1 MKSTHCRSLPT
12 VTNHSITSATVARPV
27 AAALALAGLGLLA
40 ACGGGGGGADSGN
53 ANAGLPPPSNT
64 FAGTVTYD
72 GAALAGA
79 TVIAFNTNT
88 NSTFATTTTDANGRY
103 MFAQLGTSC
112 TDSCT
117 INYQFWVRKAG
128 YAFTPVMGGN
138 PGGDRSAD
146 RWYAPASNWYIPGG
160 ATVSRADYTGQFTN
174 PGMGS
179 AYIETVLNFDS
190 VADASVSDGNFVAHD
205 GANALVHLAASGQ
218 AQSYAAGDDAAV
230 HAGVAWPATR
240 YVDHHDGS
248 VSDTLTGLVW
258 LKDAG
263 CLAPATWANAL
274 AAVNQLGAGTC
285 GLADGSSGGQWRL
298 PNQWEL
304 ESVVDESAAGPAVT
318 AGSPFVNVA
327 GTAYW
332 TSTSYYGGQ
341 AGSPSAWAIRM
352 SDGRYIND
360 GAGNLKASSS
370 LGVWAVRGGTGG
382 AVRLQATGMYVPYA
396 AGDDGTLQAGVALTY
411 PRMVDHGDGT
421 LTDTVTGLVWL
432 KRADCV
438 SGDWSSAVAA
448 VRTLASGQCGLGDG
462 SSAGAWRMPNRK
474 EMASLANRALNNQA
488 EFFDTAWTSADVG
501 VPSAAAVFDRFV
513 TLQYYWTSTT
523 DASDPSEAWTV
534 FSCDYGVYDT
544 PKAATGYSLAVRD

>member
-1 MKSTHCRSLPT
+1 MKTADCRSLLAA
-12 VTNHSITSATVARPV
+12 TNNMPIPAHSARRVAT
-27 AAALALAGLGLLA
+27 ALAIAGLGLLA
-40 ACGGGGGGADSGN
+40 ACGGGGGGSSGDTN
-53 ANAGLPPPSNT
+53 PGLPPPTNT
-64 FAGTVTYD
+64 FAGTVTYG
-72 GAALAGA
+72 GAPLAGA

-103 MFAQLGTSC
+103 SFAQLGTSC
-112 TDSCT
+112 TQSCT
-117 INYQFWVRKAG
+117 INYQFWVTKAG
-128 YAFTPVMGGN
+128 YAFTPVKGSN
-138 PGGDRSAD
+138 PGGDRAAD
-146 RWYAPASNWYIPGG
+146 QWVAAAGNWYIPGD
-160 ATVSRADYTGQFTN
+160 ATVTRADYTGQFTN

-179 AYIETVLNFDS
+179 AYIVTVLNFDS
-190 VADASVSDGNFVAHD
+190 VADASVGDGNFVAHD

-218 AQSYAAGDDAAV
+218 VQSYAAGDDAAV
-230 HAGVAWPATR
+230 HAGVRWPATR
-240 YVDHHDGS
+240 YVDNHDGS

-274 AAVNQLGAGTC
+274 DAVNHLGAGAC
-285 GLADGSSGGQWRL
+285 GLADGSTGGQWRL

-304 ESVVDESAAGPAVT
+304 ESIVDESAAGPAIT

-327 GTAYW
+327 DAAYW

-341 AGSPSAWAIRM
+341 AGSPSALAIRM
-352 SDGRYIND
+352 ADGRYIND

-370 LGVWAVRGGTGG
+370 LGVWAVRGGAGG
-382 AVRLQATGMYVPYA
+382 AVRLQATGLYVPYA

-411 PRMVDHGDGT
+411 PRMLDNGDGT

-432 KRADCV
+432 KRADCI
-438 SGDWSSAVAA
+438 SGNWSSAVAA
-448 VRTLASGQCGLGDG
+448 VRALASGQCGLGDG

-474 EMASLANRALNNQA
+474 EMASLADRALNNQA
-488 EFFDTAWTSADVG
+488 DFLDTPWTSADVG
-501 VPSAAAVFDRFV
+501 VPSAAAVFDRFI

-523 DASDPSEAWTV
+523 NASDPTEAWTV

>member
-1 MKSTHCRSLPT
+1 MKTADCRSLP
-12 VTNHSITSATVARPV
+12 SATNNDSTPATFARRVAT
-27 AAALALAGLGLLA
+27 ALAIAGLGLLV
-40 ACGGGGGGADSGN
+40 ACGGGGGSSGN
-53 ANAGLPPPSNT
+53 TNPGLPPPSNT

-72 GAALAGA
+72 GTPLAGA

-103 MFAQLGTSC
+103 SFAQLGTSC
-112 TDSCT
+112 TQSCT
-117 INYQFWVRKAG
+117 INYQFWATKAG
-128 YAFTPVMGGN
+128 YAFTPVKGSN

-146 RWYAPASNWYIPGG
+146 QWDSSPSNWYIPGG
-160 ATVSRADYTGQFTN
+160 ATVTRADYTGQFTN

-179 AYIETVLNFDS
+179 AYLVTVLNFDS
-190 VADASVSDGNFVAHD
+190 VANASVADGNFVAHD
-205 GANALVHLAASGQ
+205 GVNALVHLAASGQ
-218 AQSYAAGDDAAV
+218 VQSYAAGDDAAV
-230 HAGVAWPATR
+230 HAGVAWPTTR
-240 YVDHHDGS
+240 YVDNHDGS

-274 AAVNQLGAGTC
+274 AAVNHLAAGSC
-285 GLADGSSGGQWRL
+285 GLADGSTGGQWRL

-304 ESVVDESAAGPAVT
+304 ESIVDESAASPAIT
-318 AGSPFVNVA
+318 PGSPFVNLA
-327 GTAYW
+327 DGAYW

-352 SDGRYIND
+352 GDGRYIND

-370 LGVWAVRGGTGG
+370 LGVWAVRGGAGG
-382 AVRLQATGMYVPYA
+382 AVRLQATGLYVPYA

-411 PRMVDHGDGT
+411 PRMLDNGDGT

-432 KRADCV
+432 KRADCITGTW
-438 SGDWSSAVAA
+438 SGAVAA
-448 VRTLASGQCGLGDG
+448 VHTLASGQCGLGDG
-462 SSAGAWRMPNRK
+462 SSVGAWRMPNRK
-474 EMASLANRALNNQA
+474 EMASLADRALNNQA
-488 EFFDTAWTSADVG
+488 DFFDTPWTSADIG
-501 VPSAAAVFDRFV
+501 VPSAAAVFDRFI
-513 TLQYYWTSTT
+513 TFQYYWTSTT
-523 DASDPSEAWTV
+523 DASDPTEAWTV